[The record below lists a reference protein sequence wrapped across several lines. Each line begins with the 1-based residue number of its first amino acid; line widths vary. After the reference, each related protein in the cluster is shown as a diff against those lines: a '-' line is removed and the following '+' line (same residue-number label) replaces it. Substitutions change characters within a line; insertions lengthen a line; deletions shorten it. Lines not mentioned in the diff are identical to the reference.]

1 MSKKEKKDRIN
12 PDTAE
17 QNVDENSVP
26 ADETADADT
35 GADTVEEVT
44 EEAAA
49 PETEPTDEGPSLEEE
64 IKKLQDQLN
73 EANDRILRSAAEFDN
88 FRKRTEKEK
97 SSAVSLGVGSAIEKI
112 LPALDTLA
120 MAAQAESK
128 DEDYKKGVLLTVGLF
143 ENALKALG
151 VEEIQA
157 EGQQFDPK
165 YHNAVSRESGDYES
179 GTVVR
184 VLQKGYK
191 MGDRIIRHAIVSVAE

>member
-1 MSKKEKKDRIN
+1 
-12 PDTAE
+12 
-17 QNVDENSVP
+17 
-26 ADETADADT
+26 
-35 GADTVEEVT
+35 
-44 EEAAA
+44 
-49 PETEPTDEGPSLEEE
+49 
-64 IKKLQDQLN
+64 
-73 EANDRILRSAAEFDN
+73 
-88 FRKRTEKEK
+88 
-97 SSAVSLGVGSAIEKI
+97 
-112 LPALDTLA
+112 

>member
-1 MSKKEKKDRIN
+1 MSKKEKKDKIN

-35 GADTVEEVT
+35 GADTVDEVT

-49 PETEPTDEGPSLEEE
+49 PETEPADEGPSLEEE

>member
-1 MSKKEKKDRIN
+1 MSKKEKKDKIN

-35 GADTVEEVT
+35 GADTVDEVT

-49 PETEPTDEGPSLEEE
+49 PETEPADEGPSLEEE

-157 EGQQFDPK
+157 GGQQFDPK

>member
-1 MSKKEKKDRIN
+1 MSKKEKKDKIN
-12 PDTAE
+12 PDMAE

-35 GADTVEEVT
+35 GADTVDEVT

-49 PETEPTDEGPSLEEE
+49 PETEPADEGPSLEEE